1 MEYTKGAMAGSDVEK
16 IKARLNIAD
25 VVGQYVPLKKAGRN
39 YTARCPFHK
48 ERTPSFFVSPER
60 GTYMCF
66 GCGEKGDAFSFVQ
79 KMEGSDFPTVLA
91 QLAEKA
97 GVTLEHRAPKRP
109 EDKQKEEHLREVCE
123 DAAVF
128 FEAKLAERKDVQE
141 YLRKRGVEPTTK
153 AVWRL
158 GYAPA
163 AWEELSK
170 HLLAKGF
177 SKEHIVE
184 AGFAIRS
191 EKKPGEIFDRF
202 RGRIIFPIMDT
213 GGRVVA
219 VSGRYFEKVHGSR
232 DDDEPA
238 KYVNSPETLLFKKS
252 RILYGFDR
260 AKQAIRKAD
269 CILLVEGQ
277 FDLILAHQSGL
288 PFTVALSGT
297 ALTQEHLSL
306 LGRFSKRLI
315 LALDADQA
323 GLRSGLKSTIMA
335 LKDGF
340 EVKVPTFPEGKDPA
354 DLAGQNSELLKAAIR
369 TSKPAVEFFLDAVRD
384 SLPVGRHGDDRAY
397 ERLVEAQVLPL
408 IAALKSRIEQAHFVS
423 LVAARLKVPEDAV
436 MAEVAKRPAL
446 TEPTENLQPVAPTMP
461 ELSSFERAVGMLL
474 YHFSGGEKDGPMHKR
489 LIELVGIERVQTL
502 EEKLMPHAEA
512 LRFSFDSECDA
523 SENEVDVVGDMLR
536 RVEEHTV
543 GEELSQAGE
552 DTKKITELARR
563 QQELRKRVST

>member
-1 MEYTKGAMAGSDVEK
+1 MAGSDVEK

>member
-1 MEYTKGAMAGSDVEK
+1 MAGSDVEK

-25 VVGQYVPLKKAGRN
+25 VVGQYVTLKKAGRN

-384 SLPVGRHGDDRAY
+384 SLPVGKHGDDRAY

>member
-1 MEYTKGAMAGSDVEK
+1 MAGRIPKQFIDDLITRVDIVEL
-16 IKARLNIAD
+16 IDER
-25 VVGQYVPLKKAGRN
+25 VPLKKAGRN

>member
-1 MEYTKGAMAGSDVEK
+1 MAGADVEK
-16 IKARLNIAD
+16 IKARLNITD
-25 VVGQYVPLKKAGRN
+25 VVGQYVQLKKAGRN

-60 GTYMCF
+60 GTYICF

-79 KMEGSDFPTVLA
+79 KIDGSDFPTVLA
-91 QLAEKA
+91 QLAERA
-97 GVTLEHRAPKRP
+97 GVTLERRAPESKK
-109 EDKQKEEHLREVCE
+109 DKQKEEHLREVCE
-123 DAAVF
+123 EAVKF
-128 FEAKLAERKDVQE
+128 FEAKLKGRKDVLE
-141 YLRKRGVEPTTK
+141 YLHKRGAEPITE
-153 AVWRL
+153 AAWRL

-170 HLLAKGF
+170 HLIANGF
-177 SKEHIVE
+177 SKDHIVE

-191 EKKPGEIFDRF
+191 EKKSGEIFDRF
-202 RGRIIFPIMDT
+202 RGRIIFPIMDAA
-213 GGRVVA
+213 GRVVA
-219 VSGRYFEKVHGSR
+219 VSGRYFEKVPGSR
-232 DDDEPA
+232 DEVDPA

-297 ALTQEHLSL
+297 ALTEEHLSL
-306 LGRFSKRLI
+306 LGRFSKRLV

-323 GLRSGLKSTIMA
+323 GMRSGLKSTLMA
-335 LKDGF
+335 FREGF

-354 DLAGQNSELLKAAIR
+354 DLACENPELLKAAVR
-369 TSKPAVEFFLDAVRD
+369 SSKTAIEFFLDTLR
-384 SLPVGRHGDDRAY
+384 VGARDDRAY
-397 ERLVEAQVLPL
+397 ERAVEAQVLPL
-408 IAALKSRIEQAHFVS
+408 VGALHSRIEQARFVS

-436 MAEVAKRPAL
+436 MAEVSKRPSI
-446 TEPTENLQPVAPTMP
+446 TEPREEAAQQGTQAMP
-461 ELSSFERAVGMLL
+461 ELSAFERAVGMLL

-489 LIELVGIERVQTL
+489 LIEMVGAERIQAM
-502 EEKLMPHAEA
+502 EEMLAPQAEA
-512 LRFSFDSECDA
+512 LRFAFDSECDA
-523 SENEVDVVGDMLR
+523 SEKEAEVVGDLLR

-543 GEELSQAGE
+543 GEELSKAGD

-563 QQELRKRVST
+563 QQELRK

>member
-1 MEYTKGAMAGSDVEK
+1 MAGSDVEK
-16 IKARLNIAD
+16 IKARLNIVD

-66 GCGEKGDAFSFVQ
+66 GCGEKGDVFSFVQ
-79 KMEGSDFPTVLA
+79 KIEGSDFPTALA

-123 DAAVF
+123 EAVKF
-128 FEAKLAERKDVQE
+128 FEANLKGRKDVRE
-141 YLRKRGVEPTTK
+141 YLHHRGVEPTTE
-153 AVWRL
+153 ATWRL

-177 SKEHIVE
+177 SKDHIVE
-184 AGFAIRS
+184 AGFAVRS

-219 VSGRYFEKVHGSR
+219 VSGRIFEEMPPKTSGKAGSSADSSR
-232 DDDEPA
+232 GELSSA

-277 FDLILAHQSGL
+277 FDLILSHQSGL
-288 PFTVALSGT
+288 PFAVALSGT

-306 LGRFSKRLI
+306 LGRFSKRLV

-323 GLRSGLKSTIMA
+323 GLRSGLKSTLMA

-340 EVKVPTFPEGKDPA
+340 EVKVATFPEGKDPA
-354 DLAGQNSELLKAAIR
+354 DLAGQNPELLKAAIR
-369 TSKPAVEFFLDAVRD
+369 TSKTAVEFFLDTLQAGARD
-384 SLPVGRHGDDRAY
+384 NRAY
-397 ERLVEAQVLPL
+397 ERLIEAQVLPL
-408 IAALKSRIEQAHFVS
+408 VAALKSRIEQAHFIS
-423 LVAARLKVPEDAV
+423 LVAARLKVPEEAV

-446 TEPTENLQPVAPTMP
+446 TEPAEDSPQGAPAMP
-461 ELSSFERAVGMLL
+461 ELSAFERAVGMLL

-489 LIELVGIERVQTL
+489 LIELVGAERILAL
-502 EEKLMPHAEA
+502 EEKLLSHAEA
-512 LRFSFDSECDA
+512 LRFAFDSECDA
-523 SENEVDVVGDMLR
+523 SENEVKVVGDLLR
-536 RVEEHTV
+536 RVEEHIV

-563 QQELRKRVST
+563 QQELRK

>member
-1 MEYTKGAMAGSDVEK
+1 MAGSDVEK

-25 VVGQYVPLKKAGRN
+25 VVGQYVTLKKAGRN

>member
-1 MEYTKGAMAGSDVEK
+1 MAGADVEK

>member
-1 MEYTKGAMAGSDVEK
+1 MAGSDVEK

-170 HLLAKGF
+170 HLFAKGF

-523 SENEVDVVGDMLR
+523 SENEVKVVGDLLR

>member
-1 MEYTKGAMAGSDVEK
+1 MAGADVEK

-25 VVGQYVPLKKAGRN
+25 VVGQYVTLKKAGRN

-384 SLPVGRHGDDRAY
+384 SLPVGRRGDDRPY

-523 SENEVDVVGDMLR
+523 SENEVKVVGDLLR